1 MRHRADARTQASERG
16 IRHRLRE
23 RATRFE
29 LPQILAA
36 AERPAMPAVYA
47 ALAQDND
54 RNDLIFDDV
63 LQALEQKRSPIVLTE
78 RTDPRALALL
88 VTGD

>member
-1 MRHRADARTQASERG
+1 
-16 IRHRLRE
+16 
-23 RATRFE
+23 
-29 LPQILAA
+29 
-36 AERPAMPAVYA
+36 MPAVYA